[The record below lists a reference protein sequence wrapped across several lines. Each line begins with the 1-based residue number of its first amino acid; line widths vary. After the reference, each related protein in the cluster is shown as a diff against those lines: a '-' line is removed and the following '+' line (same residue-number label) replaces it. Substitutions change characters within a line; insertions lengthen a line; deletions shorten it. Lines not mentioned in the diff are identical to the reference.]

1 MMKKIIEKI
10 KDSQNIIITAHISED
25 ADAIGSTY
33 AFAQALQDMGKK
45 TTVLLSDEPEDKLKF
60 LKCDYVVFEKG
71 MEFDADLVVFLD
83 SADEGRLGDRKIL
96 KDKFPNVAID
106 HHYTNTLY
114 ADLSYVDGDASSTGE
129 LVYLFLEEMGA
140 KITKSIAECL
150 YAAISGDTG
159 SFKYSCTSPRT
170 MRVAAALMEKGI
182 DHAEISRRI
191 HEQEKIETVRLK
203 GHLMS
208 EIKSFFD
215 GRLRMVTIDKELF
228 KRFGVSE
235 KNAGDVVNIPRM
247 VEGTEIAVSI
257 RETDEKIKLSFRSNG
272 KYNVSD
278 VAANFGGG
286 GHVAA
291 AGAAVLHAKL
301 SDIEKKVIE
310 VVGEIIND

>member
-1 MMKKIIEKI
+1 MEKIIEKI
-10 KDSQNIIITAHISED
+10 KDSQNIIVTAHISED

-33 AFAQALQDMGKK
+33 AFAKALRNMGKNA
-45 TTVLLSDEPEDKLKF
+45 TVLLSDEPEEKLKF
-60 LKCDYVVFEKG
+60 LKSEYVIFKKD
-71 MEFDADLVVFLD
+71 MKFDADLVVFLD

-106 HHYTNTLY
+106 HHYTNTMY

-129 LVYLFLEEMGA
+129 LVYLFLKKMGA
-140 KITKSIAECL
+140 KITKPIAECL

-170 MRVAAALMEKGI
+170 MRIAAELMETGI
-182 DHAEISRRI
+182 DHAEISRHI

-203 GHLMS
+203 GYLMS
-208 EIKSFFD
+208 EIKSFYA
-215 GRLRMVTIDKELF
+215 GRLRLVTIDKKLF
-228 KRFGVSE
+228 DRFGVSE

-257 RETDEKIKLSFRSNG
+257 RETEEKIKLSFRSNG
-272 KYNVSD
+272 KYNVSE

-291 AGAAVLHAKL
+291 AGAAVFGADLAEV
-301 SDIEKKVIE
+301 EKKVIE